1 MANAVVAPAN
11 VPIAQIVNLQQHQ
24 PPYRNNPNNPI
35 NANNLQN
42 PQVQP
47 IQLQNPLNMQ
57 IPANPSINIIN
68 PPGHI
73 PIAPPPQQYHPMAY
87 RNELYDRTVGYDVPR
102 NLRNNYYANVPNYN
116 NMHNL
121 NNVNNMNPANGP
133 RRSNLH
139 LDFNRAR
146 PQSRQTARQRSFDDT
161 ESCYYMNS
169 VYSHGAKYQKYENMY
184 ERVKEEPLYQNS
196 NNGE

>member
-11 VPIAQIVNLQQHQ
+11 VPIAQIVNLQQH
-24 PPYRNNPNNPI
+24 PPSYRNNI
-35 NANNLQN
+35 SNNLQN
-42 PQVQP
+42 PQ
-47 IQLQNPLNMQ
+47 IQQQNQLSMQ
-57 IPANPSINIIN
+57 LPANPSINIIN
-68 PPGHI
+68 PPNHI
-73 PIAPPPQQYHPMAY
+73 PVAPPPQQHYPMAY

-102 NLRNNYYANVPNYN
+102 NVRNNYYANVPHYN

-121 NNVNNMNPANGP
+121 NNMNNPANGP

-146 PQSRQTARQRSFDDT
+146 PQSRQTSRQRSFDDT

-196 NNGE
+196 NNGK